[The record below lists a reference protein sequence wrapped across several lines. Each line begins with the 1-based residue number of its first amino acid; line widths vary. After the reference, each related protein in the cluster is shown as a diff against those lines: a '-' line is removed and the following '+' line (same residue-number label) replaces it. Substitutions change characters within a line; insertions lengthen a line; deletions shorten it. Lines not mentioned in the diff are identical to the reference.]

1 MPGADGRPHAAGR
14 PEAEGLRLRLPS
26 PLQEV
31 PVGYGVRLFVKRDD
45 LIHPDLPGNKWRKL
59 KYNLAVAARQG
70 TRTLLTFG
78 GAYSNHVQA
87 TAAAGHH
94 FGFATIGII
103 RGEERLPLNP
113 TLAAATA
120 HGMTLRYVDRTSY
133 RRRADPG
140 FLAGLRERFGDF
152 YLLPEGGSN
161 AHAVRGCA
169 ELVPEIAVDFD
180 VICCSTGSGATLAG
194 IATALRDG
202 QRAIGFA
209 AVKGGGFLTE
219 EVRRLQQDH
228 GLVTDNWSIDTE
240 FHFGGFARRTAAL
253 DDFIAAFDD
262 RHGIVLDR
270 VYEAKMMSGL
280 FARLQDGAFPPG
292 TVIVAVLA

>member
-1 MPGADGRPHAAGR
+1 MPDADGQPDAD
-14 PEAEGLRLRLPS
+14 GLDLRLPS

-31 PVGYGVRLFVKRDD
+31 PVGHGVRLYLKRDD

-59 KYNLAVAARQG
+59 KYNLSAATRQCA
-70 TRTLLTFG
+70 RTLLTFG

-103 RGEERLPLNP
+103 RGEQHLPLNP
-113 TLAAATA
+113 TLTAATA
-120 HGMTLRYVDRTSY
+120 HGMTLQYVDRTAY
-133 RRRADPG
+133 RRRADPD

-161 AHAVRGCA
+161 AHAVRGCS
-169 ELVPEIAVDFD
+169 ELVAEIAVDFD

-209 AVKGGGFLTE
+209 AVKGGGFLVE
-219 EVRRLQQDH
+219 EVRRLQQVH
-228 GLVTDNWSIDTE
+228 GFVTDNWSIDTG

-253 DDFIAAFDD
+253 DAFIATFHD

-280 FARLQDGAFPPG
+280 FTRLDEGAFPPG